1 MNYTSR
7 YHHEIHTVDRV
18 KDPVAQDPPDAPDP
32 VKLNG
37 PQCPTLPSAHPSY
50 RPNPVTLP
58 SAIHKLKIFK
68 AVIPPLPHLGS
79 VLFPAFG
86 LWLVLIEVSRIS
98 RSPKVR
104 YDWALHFAVVECA
117 PINISEPGVR
127 FYGACAA
134 FDVA

>member
-1 MNYTSR
+1 MS
-7 YHHEIHTVDRV
+7 
-18 KDPVAQDPPDAPDP
+18 DPRS
-32 VKLNG
+32 
-37 PQCPTLPSAHPSY
+37 SAHPFY
-50 RPNPVTLP
+50 RPNPVTPP

-79 VLFPAFG
+79 VLFSAFG

-104 YDWALHFAVVECA
+104 YDWALHFAVVECV